1 MRRYRTELLKDIK
14 RADKELAELKR
25 QLHKTMAA
33 ITPCQYVEKVGNSE
47 EARES
52 ADRWIAHIALI
63 QNFRTNCETLIPEIS
78 WVRSDLEVLEDIVR
92 KETKE
97 NKQC

>member
-1 MRRYRTELLKDIK
+1 MRRYRAELLEEIEH
-14 RADKELAELKR
+14 ANEELAELKR
-25 QLHKTMAA
+25 RLHKTMAA
-33 ITPCQYVEKVGNSE
+33 ITLCQYVEKVGNGE

-78 WVRSDLEVLEDIVR
+78 WVCSDLEVLEYLVR
-92 KETKE
+92 EGKG
-97 NKQC
+97 